1 MSKNNGGKSLVDN
14 PITRLVRGSAN
25 QVWHAGRGAVS
36 MAETEGGRLVGGLL
50 NIGGRIDRGAKSRV
64 YEARSSA
71 TEAWDRLEDAFVHRV
86 ARALNALQIPTAR
99 DIKELNGRVEALQR
113 AVLAL
118 ERRAAQAQALEA
130 SSRQR
135 GPRPGPKAGAR
146 QAGVKKTAVRKAS
159 ARKAGARA
167 AGVRK
172 APTPATGPAA
182 APKPARPVAKK
193 KAGS

>member
-25 QVWHAGRGAVS
+25 QVWHVGRGAVS
-36 MAETEGGRLVGGLL
+36 LAETEGGRLVGGLL
-50 NIGGRIDRGAKSRV
+50 DIGGRIDRGAKSRV

-118 ERRAAQAQALEA
+118 ERRAAQAQALEDA
-130 SSRQR
+130 PPR
-135 GPRPGPKAGAR
+135 GPRPATRAGAR
-146 QAGVKKTAVRKAS
+146 QAGVKKAGARKAGT
-159 ARKAGARA
+159 RKAGARKVPTA
-167 AGVRK
+167 STRSVAKPKSK
-172 APTPATGPAA
+172 ASGPAA
-182 APKPARPVAKK
+182 K
-193 KAGS
+193 KADS

>member
-1 MSKNNGGKSLVDN
+1 MSKINGDKRAARN
-14 PITRLVRGSAN
+14 PLSRLVRGSAN
-25 QVWHAGRGAVS
+25 QVWHMGRGAVS
-36 MAETEGGRLVGGLL
+36 LAETEGGRLFSGLM

-86 ARALNALQIPTAR
+86 AGALNALQIPTAR

-130 SSRQR
+130 EQRQR
-135 GPRPGPKAGAR
+135 TARPGAKAGPRKPSAKPKG
-146 QAGVKKTAVRKAS
+146 S
-159 ARKAGARA
+159 
-167 AGVRK
+167 
-172 APTPATGPAA
+172 AA
-182 APKPARPVAKK
+182 AAKK

>member
-1 MSKNNGGKSLVDN
+1 MSKNNGGKSLADN

-25 QVWHAGRGAVS
+25 QVWHVGRGAVS
-36 MAETEGGRLVGGLL
+36 LAETEGGRLVGGLL

-113 AVLAL
+113 AVLSL
-118 ERRAAQAQALEA
+118 ERRAAQAQAPEA
-130 SSRQR
+130 SPRRR
-135 GPRPGPKAGAR
+135 GPRPVTKAGAR
-146 QAGVKKTAVRKAS
+146 QAGVQKAGARQAG
-159 ARKAGARA
+159 ARKAGTQ
-167 AGVRK
+167 K
-172 APTPATGPAA
+172 IPTPPTSSAAKPKSKASGP
-182 APKPARPVAKK
+182 
-193 KAGS
+193 